1 MDPVGFNIL
10 LLYLWMTD
18 NNVFSSPF
26 QNHAPSLEST
36 TFPTEVCA
44 AGDFCIFCQ
53 PFPTMHWWF
62 QWPERKRKIQI
73 FNIENGQ
80 RNQNQLKTPC
90 MYRYSIF
97 SVLTK
102 YLLPILFIFNRIH
115 STTWLGSQSEV
126 KLGIFTET
134 TGITQERIF
143 LIIVNSSAKC
153 PQKVTHQYHHRQWW
167 DNCIIQII

>member
-1 MDPVGFNIL
+1 
-10 LLYLWMTD
+10 
-18 NNVFSSPF
+18 
-26 QNHAPSLEST
+26 
-36 TFPTEVCA
+36 
-44 AGDFCIFCQ
+44 
-53 PFPTMHWWF
+53 
-62 QWPERKRKIQI
+62 
-73 FNIENGQ
+73 
-80 RNQNQLKTPC
+80 

-134 TGITQERIF
+134 TGITQERVF

-153 PQKVTHQYHHRQWW
+153 PQKSHINTIKDTDGTTVLFSEY
-167 DNCIIQII
+167 NN

>member
-1 MDPVGFNIL
+1 
-10 LLYLWMTD
+10 
-18 NNVFSSPF
+18 
-26 QNHAPSLEST
+26 
-36 TFPTEVCA
+36 
-44 AGDFCIFCQ
+44 
-53 PFPTMHWWF
+53 
-62 QWPERKRKIQI
+62 
-73 FNIENGQ
+73 
-80 RNQNQLKTPC
+80 

-134 TGITQERIF
+134 TGITQERVF

-153 PQKVTHQYHHRQWW
+153 PQKVTQQYHHRQ
-167 DNCIIQII
+167 